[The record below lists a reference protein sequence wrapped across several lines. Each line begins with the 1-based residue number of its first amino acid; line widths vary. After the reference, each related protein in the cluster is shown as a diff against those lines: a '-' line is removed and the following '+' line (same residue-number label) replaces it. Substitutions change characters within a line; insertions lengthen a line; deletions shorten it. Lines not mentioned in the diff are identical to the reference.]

1 MQIKNV
7 KLKPKLIALFLI
19 VGLIPLAVV
28 GIYAAL
34 TATTAL
40 EDAARAQLR
49 AVRDIKAT
57 QIESYFD
64 EREGDLGVLVSTV
77 GTFADA
83 GTITLDAGGATVAD
97 RINTFLTEYSN
108 AYGYYDIFLIAP
120 DGHVFYT
127 VERESDYNT
136 NILTGPYSDSSLGE
150 AVRESVETRRMGFGD
165 FRPYAPSDDEPA
177 AFVAQPLLRGN
188 EIDLI
193 VALQM
198 PLEDINSIMQER
210 TGMGETGETY
220 LVGPDNLMR
229 SDSFLSPQTHS
240 VAASFAR
247 PDTGSVNTRA
257 TQEALQG
264 VSDNDLIE
272 DYTGGMVYSAYAP
285 ARVYDTTWALI
296 AEIDQAEVEAPV
308 RALITALLLVALVA
322 AVAVVVVALL
332 VANMIVKPV
341 RRGVTFAEIL
351 ARGDMTATLDVDQKD
366 EIGILAEA
374 LREMRNKLVGVVT
387 DVQSASTSVA
397 SGSQQ
402 ISSTAEQLSQG
413 ATEQAA
419 STEEVSSSME
429 EMGSNIRQNSDNS
442 TQTEKISLQAAH
454 NAEQGG
460 KAVEQTV
467 QAMRDISEKIKII
480 DEIARNTNLLALNAA
495 IEAARAGEHGKGF
508 AVVASEVRKLAERS
522 QQAAG
527 EIAELS
533 FSSVEVAENAGK
545 LISEI
550 IPDIRKTAELVQEI
564 SSSSKEQD
572 TGAEQINKALAQL
585 DQVVQQNASV
595 SEEMASMAEQLN
607 GQAEQLQD
615 SMAFFKVDAGS
626 EQRLLTASAENN

>member
-1 MQIKNV
+1 
-7 KLKPKLIALFLI
+7 
-19 VGLIPLAVV
+19 
-28 GIYAAL
+28 
-34 TATTAL
+34 
-40 EDAARAQLR
+40 
-49 AVRDIKAT
+49 
-57 QIESYFD
+57 
-64 EREGDLGVLVSTV
+64 
-77 GTFADA
+77 
-83 GTITLDAGGATVAD
+83 
-97 RINTFLTEYSN
+97 
-108 AYGYYDIFLIAP
+108 
-120 DGHVFYT
+120 
-127 VERESDYNT
+127 
-136 NILTGPYSDSSLGE
+136 
-150 AVRESVETRRMGFGD
+150 
-165 FRPYAPSDDEPA
+165 
-177 AFVAQPLLRGN
+177 
-188 EIDLI
+188 
-193 VALQM
+193 
-198 PLEDINSIMQER
+198 
-210 TGMGETGETY
+210 MGETGETY

-257 TQEALQG
+257 AQEALQG

-374 LREMRNKLVGVVT
+374 LREMRNKLVGVVS

-572 TGAEQINKALAQL
+572 SGAEQINKALAQL